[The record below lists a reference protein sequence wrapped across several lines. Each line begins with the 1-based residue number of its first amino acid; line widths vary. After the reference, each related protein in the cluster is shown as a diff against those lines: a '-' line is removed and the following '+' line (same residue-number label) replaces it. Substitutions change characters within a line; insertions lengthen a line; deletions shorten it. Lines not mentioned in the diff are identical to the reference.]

1 MSAATFTHMQRRSW
15 CAGQWGLAHL
25 KPRHD
30 VSGNQTY
37 VFHLAGLP
45 HQNRRNLG
53 AVTPV
58 PPPFLSCSYV
68 DDFRHVLL
76 ISDAYS
82 VPDSTDNGTE
92 QVAWLKEDGTPERT
106 KLAMVQKP

>member
-1 MSAATFTHMQRRSW
+1 MGPDALL
-15 CAGQWGLAHL
+15 GLGLARTQ
-25 KPRHD
+25 PRHD
-30 VSGNQTY
+30 VCGNQTY

-58 PPPFLSCSYV
+58 PPPFLSRSYV

-76 ISDAYS
+76 ISDANS
-82 VPDSTDNGTE
+82 VPDSTDNDRD
-92 QVAWLKEDGTPERT
+92 EDHAESYSSRAESHFDRGDG
-106 KLAMVQKP
+106 QNDCG